1 MKPIIAPSILSA
13 DFGYLA
19 KDIEMVNRS
28 EAEWVHI
35 DIMDGVFV
43 PNISL
48 GFPVLKYVAKLSKKP
63 LDVHLMIVNP
73 EKFIPEVKAL
83 GAHTM
88 NVHYEACPHLHR
100 VVQQIR
106 EAGMQPAVTINPA
119 TPVALLQRVIQQ
131 IREAGMQPAVTI
143 NPATPVALLQ
153 DIIRDVYMVL
163 VMSVNPGFGGQKFI
177 EHSVEKVRELRAL
190 IEQTGSKALIEVD
203 GGVNL
208 ETGARLVE
216 AGADALVA
224 GNAVFGAPDPEAM
237 IHRLH
242 EL

>member
-1 MKPIIAPSILSA
+1 MKPIISPSILSA

-19 KDIEMVNRS
+19 RDIEMINQS

-43 PNISL
+43 PNISF
-48 GFPVLKYVAKLSKKP
+48 GFPVLKYVAQLSEKP

-83 GAHTM
+83 GAQIM
-88 NVHYEACPHLHR
+88 NVHLEACPHLHR
-100 VVQQIR
+100 VVQQIK

-119 TPVALLQRVIQQ
+119 TPVSLLK
-131 IREAGMQPAVTI
+131 
-143 NPATPVALLQ
+143 
-153 DIIRDVYMVL
+153 DIIQDVYMVL
-163 VMSVNPGFGGQKFI
+163 IMSVNPGFGGQKFI
-177 EHSVEKVRELRAL
+177 EHSVEKVRELREL
-190 IEQTGSKALIEVD
+190 IESTGSKALIEVD

-224 GNAVFGAPDPEAM
+224 GNAIFAATDPHEM
-237 IHRLH
+237 IRQLR

>member
-43 PNISL
+43 PNISF

-100 VVQQIR
+100 V
-106 EAGMQPAVTINPA
+106 
-119 TPVALLQRVIQQ
+119 IQQ

-163 VMSVNPGFGGQKFI
+163 IMSVNPGFGGQKFI
-177 EHSVEKVRELRAL
+177 ESSYGKIRDLKSRMEAAGLH
-190 IEQTGSKALIEVD
+190 TDIEVD
-203 GGVNL
+203 GGINADTLPGVL
-208 ETGARLVE
+208 E
-216 AGADALVA
+216 AGANVIVA
-224 GNAVFGAPDPEAM
+224 GSAVFKGNIAENVRNLKNIM
-237 IHRLH
+237 
-242 EL
+242 EQK

>member
-28 EAEWVHI
+28 EAEWVHL

-43 PNISL
+43 PNISF

-83 GAHTM
+83 GAH
-88 NVHYEACPHLHR
+88 CPHLHR
-100 VVQQIR
+100 VV
-106 EAGMQPAVTINPA
+106 
-119 TPVALLQRVIQQ
+119 QQ